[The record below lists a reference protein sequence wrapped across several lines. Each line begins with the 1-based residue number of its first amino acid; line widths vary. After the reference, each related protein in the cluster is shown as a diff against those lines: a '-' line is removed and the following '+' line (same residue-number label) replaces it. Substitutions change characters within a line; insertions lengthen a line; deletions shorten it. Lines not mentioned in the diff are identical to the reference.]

1 MEGKVEIKLN
11 KTYVLPKDYN
21 FLKAGTKFQL
31 YIKHETQKAILVANR
46 YGNQQ
51 VWLPKSQIQVTDNAI
66 IMPWWLMIRK
76 MPVFEVLVDG

>member
-11 KTYVLPKDYN
+11 KTYILQRPYN
-21 FLKAGTKFQL
+21 YLKAGTKFQL

-51 VWLPKSQIQVTDNAI
+51 VWLPKSQIQVNGDTLVI
-66 IMPWWLMIRK
+66 PWWLLVRK
-76 MPVFEVLVDG
+76 MPVFEVLVDA